1 MSDLEKGKDLSEKIY
16 YHVDIYARASLRTL
30 TQRGGAPK
38 RTVLSH
44 SHRFE
49 MGAAHPRES
58 RHQITSR
65 QSLSVLS
72 WRCARK
78 THTSSLPAP
87 FVPRPPIES
96 CSHLGSTSS
105 YLIVICTSASGKS
118 EQDKGRT
125 GNDSNLALVL
135 VGDVR
140 LSVLMGVG
148 LARGC
153 RCTGW

>member
-1 MSDLEKGKDLSEKIY
+1 MWIYMHVPHFALSLKG
-16 YHVDIYARASLRTL
+16 VARPNEPYSLTRIGSNWVRHTL
-30 TQRGGAPK
+30 ANQGTK
-38 RTVLSH
+38 
-44 SHRFE
+44 
-49 MGAAHPRES
+49 
-58 RHQITSR
+58 TSR

-96 CSHLGSTSS
+96 CSHLGRTSS